1 MLKKTLILA
10 ATAAAAMV
18 VAAPASASTYDY
30 TGTARALFGNS
41 SAAFTMQIDD
51 STKTLTAS
59 VTSTTTFAG
68 GFGINCCSQTGTQ
81 PALMFTSASN
91 PAGTYNYTVDLSNL
105 ASYDAG
111 FLAANGGTADSAFAA
126 LLTGMNTVLNTTTGG
141 SIASVTAWS
150 SATQNLAGAVIPSP
164 VPEPATYGLMGLGLG
179 LLAWRRRQQN
189 AA

>member
-1 MLKKTLILA
+1 MKKTLILA
-10 ATAAAAMV
+10 TTAAAAMI
-18 VAAPASASTYDY
+18 AAMPASASTYDY

-41 SAAFTMQIDD
+41 SAAFTMSIDD
-51 STKTLTAS
+51 STKMLTAS
-59 VTSTTTFAG
+59 VTSTATFAG
-68 GFGINCCSQTGTQ
+68 GFGINCCSLIGSQ
-81 PALMFTSASN
+81 PALMFTSSSN
-91 PAGTYNYTVDLSNL
+91 PAGTYSYTVDLSNL

-126 LLTGMNTVLNTTTGG
+126 LLSGMNTVTNINTGA
-141 SIASVTAWS
+141 SIASVTAWTS
-150 SATQNLAGAVIPSP
+150 GTANLAGNVIPSP